1 VTIFL
6 SAVIAGVA
14 VGSVYALIATCYS
27 IVFTGTRVFNLAQGD
42 LVVIGLI
49 VTYYS
54 LDVWHLPQV
63 VALLLAASSGMVISF
78 LEERLIIRRFLK
90 MGSAGFGWFIA
101 TLALALVFESGEQL
115 IVGNAA
121 QYPIAIPSPFGS
133 NPLVLGSLRIEPD
146 LLVAIVMVIIVV
158 IGIELFYK
166 KTFIGTS
173 MRATAEDRELAA
185 LRGIRPERVSMI
197 AFILAGGISGIAG
210 FVLAPIA
217 QLNITVGLTYGLLGF
232 IALAIGGFGN
242 LPGALIGAWAIGIS
256 QQMIDTYSNANYDIL
271 APLVLLLLVLAI
283 RPNGLFGARN
293 VRSV

>member
-1 VTIFL
+1 MSIFI

-54 LDVWHLPQV
+54 LDVWHLPQI
-63 VALLLAASSGMVISF
+63 VALLLACASGVVLSF
-78 LEERLIIRRFLK
+78 LEERFIIRRFLK
-90 MGSAGFGWFIA
+90 MGAAGFGWFIA
-101 TLALALVFESGEQL
+101 TLALALVFESTEQL

-121 QYPIAIPSPFGS
+121 LYPISIPSPFGS
-133 NPLVLGSLRIEPD
+133 NPIVIGSLRIEPD
-146 LLVAIVMVIIVV
+146 LLVAIVMVILVV
-158 IGIELFYK
+158 IGIEVFYK
-166 KTFIGTS
+166 RTFIGTS

-242 LPGALIGAWAIGIS
+242 LPGALIGAWSIGIA
-256 QQMIDTYSNANYDIL
+256 QQMIDTYSNSNYDIL
-271 APLVLLLLVLAI
+271 APLFLLLLVLAI